1 MKGIVLAGGS
11 GTRLHPLT
19 VAFSKQLLPLY
30 DKPMI
35 YYPLS
40 TLMLGGVREFLII
53 STPADLP
60 LFRKLLGTGAEL
72 GLRISYAEQQ
82 RPAGIAEAFRI
93 GADFVGPDP
102 VSLILGDNIFHSPQL
117 PGLLARSMAEVDGC
131 ALFGHTVADPR
142 PYGVVEKDA
151 EGRLVGIEEKPAR
164 PRSSEIVTGL
174 YVYSA
179 DVVELAHQIRPSA
192 RGELEITDVN
202 RHYLAQGRARLH
214 SLGPDSTWLDAGTYD
229 GLLDAAAFV
238 RSEQR
243 RGIRIAC
250 PEEIAFRMGYID
262 ADALYRLGSRRQ
274 NSGYGRYLMDI
285 SRGAVEAGVGA

>member
-117 PGLLARSMAEVDGC
+117 PGLLARGMAEVDGC